1 MQKCD
6 KEKQSLHRQIC
17 YYCLLSESTL
27 QNSAILS
34 FSKLEYKCGK
44 MSKGSFI
51 CTETKKK
58 SDTTYIA
65 EATAMQTRQL
75 NKEESLRHTDQAQCT
90 GRAGKERQMRGER
103 VICAYGAFNC
113 LTSLNG

>member
-1 MQKCD
+1 MGSPVLVAAVNGIHRGMNVSVCKKDSAQCD
-6 KEKQSLHRQIC
+6 EEKQSLHRQIC

-51 CTETKKK
+51 CTETKEK
-58 SDTTYIA
+58 SDTTYAA
-65 EATAMQTRQL
+65 EATSYA
-75 NKEESLRHTDQAQCT
+75 NKAAE
-90 GRAGKERQMRGER
+90 
-103 VICAYGAFNC
+103 
-113 LTSLNG
+113 